1 MQGLL
6 DYMNGVPVY
15 LPTTLNTAPEYT
27 LEELHNA
34 ELNSNSVD
42 DQLIIQKMI
51 INKMAGFQL
60 YEVPFITIPDKTE
73 GKSASAWEDTHQ
85 SSGFKYVVN
94 SSSNNS
100 TDGTSFSIATGVAA
114 STGVEPSE
122 EEPESTT
129 EVLENT
135 TSEDLSISP
144 DNIEP
149 KPEDLSMIYE
159 TTVMENEGTTV
170 EETTSNM
177 CDCATGA
184 SSTANVMNN
193 KEPLDQSV
201 ITR

>member
-1 MQGLL
+1 
-6 DYMNGVPVY
+6 MNGVPVY

-60 YEVPFITIPDKTE
+60 YEVPFITIPDETE
-73 GKSASAWEDTHQ
+73 GKSASAWGDTQQ
-85 SSGFKYVVN
+85 SSGLKYVVN
-94 SSSNNS
+94 PSSNNS
-100 TDGTSFSIATGVAA
+100 TDGTSFSITTEVAS

-122 EEPESTT
+122 LEPESAT

-135 TSEDLSISP
+135 TPEDSLISP

-149 KPEDLSMIYE
+149 KPEDLTMIYE
-159 TTVMENEGTTV
+159 TTVMETEGTTV
-170 EETTSNM
+170 EEITSNM
-177 CDCATGA
+177 CDCATSA
-184 SSTANVMNN
+184 AANAMNN
-193 KEPLDQSV
+193 KEPLNQSV

>member
-1 MQGLL
+1 
-6 DYMNGVPVY
+6 MNGVPVY

-73 GKSASAWEDTHQ
+73 GKSASAWGDTQQ
-85 SSGFKYVVN
+85 SSGLKYVVN

-100 TDGTSFSIATGVAA
+100 TDGTSFSITTEVA
-114 STGVEPSE
+114 SSIGVEPSE
-122 EEPESTT
+122 VEPESAT
-129 EVLENT
+129 EVLDNI
-135 TSEDLSISP
+135 TSEDSSISP

-149 KPEDLSMIYE
+149 KPEDLTMIYE
-159 TTVMENEGTTV
+159 TTVMETEGTTV
-170 EETTSNM
+170 EEITSNM
-177 CDCATGA
+177 CDCATSA
-184 SSTANVMNN
+184 TANAINN
-193 KEPLDQSV
+193 KEPLNQSV

>member
-73 GKSASAWEDTHQ
+73 GKSASAWGDTQQ
-85 SSGFKYVVN
+85 SSGLKYVVN

-100 TDGTSFSIATGVAA
+100 TDGTSFSITTEVAS

-122 EEPESTT
+122 LEPESAT

-135 TSEDLSISP
+135 TPEDSLISP

-149 KPEDLSMIYE
+149 KPEDLIMIYE
-159 TTVMENEGTTV
+159 TTAMETEGTSV
-170 EETTSNM
+170 EEITSNM
-177 CDCATGA
+177 CDCDTSAA
-184 SSTANVMNN
+184 ANAMNN
-193 KEPLDQSV
+193 KEPLNQSV

>member
-1 MQGLL
+1 
-6 DYMNGVPVY
+6 MNGVPVY

-60 YEVPFITIPDKTE
+60 YEVPFITIPDETE
-73 GKSASAWEDTHQ
+73 GKSASAWGDTQQ
-85 SSGFKYVVN
+85 SSGLKYVVN

-100 TDGTSFSIATGVAA
+100 TDGTSFSITTEVA
-114 STGVEPSE
+114 SLTGVEPSE
-122 EEPESTT
+122 LEPESAT

-135 TSEDLSISP
+135 TTEDSLISP

-149 KPEDLSMIYE
+149 KPEDLTMIYE
-159 TTVMENEGTTV
+159 TTVMETEGTTV
-170 EETTSNM
+170 EEITSNM
-177 CDCATGA
+177 CDCATSA
-184 SSTANVMNN
+184 AANAMNN
-193 KEPLDQSV
+193 KEPLNQSV

>member
-60 YEVPFITIPDKTE
+60 YEVPFITIPDETE
-73 GKSASAWEDTHQ
+73 GKSASAWGDTQQ
-85 SSGFKYVVN
+85 SSGLKYVVN

-100 TDGTSFSIATGVAA
+100 TDGTSFSITTEVA
-114 STGVEPSE
+114 SLTGVEPSE
-122 EEPESTT
+122 LEPESAT

-135 TSEDLSISP
+135 TTEDSLISP

-149 KPEDLSMIYE
+149 KPEDLTMIYE
-159 TTVMENEGTTV
+159 TTVMETEGTTV
-170 EETTSNM
+170 EEITSNM
-177 CDCATGA
+177 CDCATSA
-184 SSTANVMNN
+184 AANAMNN
-193 KEPLDQSV
+193 KEPLNQSV